1 MTEHRMSGFRV
12 TGIAAALV
20 FAVLLGIRLD
30 VWERFAARPRV
41 LPTDAGEHVR
51 ARESWMNIFQK
62 NRKIGFSHSRLQPT
76 ETGYELEEEVAM
88 RINTMSMLQ
97 DLRLQTRSRLS
108 RDLALERFEFGIESG
123 RFRFS
128 ARGEASG
135 GVLSVRTEAAGDRR
149 RIEVPVQKDI
159 KPTAAII
166 DALAMADLTPGN
178 RYTFDVFD
186 PAALAQIPVLVE
198 IVGPEDVAVMG
209 QRLPATKVTMNF
221 RGMIQSAW
229 IGQNGDLL
237 KERGLLGMRLEKTSR
252 TDALDDM
259 GLAAS
264 QDLTELAAITPNRPI
279 ASPAALD
286 VLRVSIG
293 GVTTGGLRL
302 QGGRQKLSDG
312 VLTVRKE
319 SLEGLPDELTEQSLP
334 TLERVFLKPEP
345 FIESDHA
352 KIRAQVRSIL
362 GDNAQMPPLEKA
374 RRIMDWI
381 RANIERRPVLSLP
394 DAVSTLENR
403 MGDCNEHA
411 VLFAALARAAGIP
424 ARVEAGVVYLRGKF
438 YYHAWNLLYLGR
450 WVTADALFDQ
460 LPADVTHIR
469 FATGSMQQSL
479 DLVGL
484 MGRLRITILE

>member
-1 MTEHRMSGFRV
+1 MTGFRV
-12 TGIAAALV
+12 AGIAAALV
-20 FAVLLGIRLD
+20 FAVLLGIRLE
-30 VWERFAARPRV
+30 VWESFAARPSP
-41 LPTDAGEHVR
+41 LPTAAGDR
-51 ARESWMNIFQK
+51 ARPRESWMNIFQN

-76 ETGYELEEEVAM
+76 DTGYELEEKVAM
-88 RINTMSMLQ
+88 RINTMGMIQ
-97 DLRLQTRSRLS
+97 DLHLQTRARLN
-108 RDLALERFEFGIESG
+108 RYLALERFEFGIESG

-128 ARGEASG
+128 AQGEASG

-149 RIEVPVQKDI
+149 SIEVPVPPGI
-159 KPTAAII
+159 TPAAAVI
-166 DALAMADLTPGN
+166 DALAMADLKPGN

-186 PAALAQIPVLVE
+186 PSALAQIPILVE
-198 IVGPEDVAVMG
+198 VIGPEDVPVMG
-209 QRLPATKVTMNF
+209 QSVPATKVTLNF
-221 RGMIQSAW
+221 RGMLQTAW
-229 IGQNGDLL
+229 IGENGDLL

-252 TDALDDM
+252 ADALDDR
-259 GLAAS
+259 GLVAS
-264 QDLTELAAITPNRPI
+264 QDLTELASITPNRPI
-279 ASPAALD
+279 GSPEGLKA
-286 VLRVSIG
+286 LRVAIG
-293 GVTTGGLRL
+293 GAATEGLQL
-302 QGGRQKLSDG
+302 QGGRQRVFDG

-319 SLEGLPDELTEQSLP
+319 SLEELPDVLTEQSLP
-334 TLERVFLKPEP
+334 ALERVYLKPEP
-345 FIESDHA
+345 FIQSDHA

-362 GDNAQMPPLEKA
+362 GDNAPMPPLLKA
-374 RRIMDWI
+374 RRLMDWI

-394 DAVSTLENR
+394 DAVATLDNR

-469 FATGSMQQSL
+469 FVTGSMQQSL

-484 MGRLRITILE
+484 MGKLTITVLE

>member
-1 MTEHRMSGFRV
+1 MIGFRV
-12 TGIAAALV
+12 AGIAAAVV

-30 VWERFAARPRV
+30 VWESFAARPRF
-41 LPTDAGEHVR
+41 LPTAAGDYAR
-51 ARESWMNIFQK
+51 PRESWMNIFQN
-62 NRKIGFSHSRLQPT
+62 NRKIGFSYSRLQAT
-76 ETGYELEEEVAM
+76 DTGYEMEEKVAM
-88 RINTMSMLQ
+88 RINTMGMIQNLH
-97 DLRLQTRSRLS
+97 LQTRSRLN
-108 RDLALERFEFGIESG
+108 RELALERFEFGIESG

-128 ARGEASG
+128 AQGEASG

-149 RIEVPVQKDI
+149 SIEVPVPPGI
-159 KPTAAII
+159 KPAAAVI
-166 DALAMADLTPGN
+166 DALARADLKPGN

-198 IVGPEDVAVMG
+198 VIGPEDVPVMG
-209 QRLPATKVTMNF
+209 QSVPATKVTLNF
-221 RGMIQSAW
+221 RGMLQTAW
-229 IGQNGDLL
+229 IGQDGDLL

-252 TDALDDM
+252 ADALDDQ

-264 QDLTELAAITPNRPI
+264 QDLTELASITPNRPI
-279 ASPAALD
+279 GSPEALE
-286 VLRVSIG
+286 VLRVAIG
-293 GVTTGGLRL
+293 GAPTEGLKL
-302 QGGRQKLSDG
+302 QGGRQRVSDG
-312 VLTVRKE
+312 LLTVHKE
-319 SLEGLPDELTEQSLP
+319 SLAELPDVLTEQSLP
-334 TLERVFLKPEP
+334 TLERVYLKPEP
-345 FIESDHA
+345 FIQSDHA

-362 GDNAQMPPLEKA
+362 GDTSPMPPLLKA
-374 RRIMDWI
+374 RRLMDWI

-394 DAVSTLENR
+394 DAVATLENR

-469 FATGSMQQSL
+469 FVTGSMQQPL

-484 MGRLRITILE
+484 VGKLTITVLE

>member
-1 MTEHRMSGFRV
+1 MTGFRV
-12 TGIAAALV
+12 AGIAAALV
-20 FAVLLGIRLD
+20 FAVLLGIRLE
-30 VWERFAARPRV
+30 VWESFAARPSP
-41 LPTDAGEHVR
+41 LPTAAGDR
-51 ARESWMNIFQK
+51 ARPRESWMNIFQN

-76 ETGYELEEEVAM
+76 DTGYELEEKVVM
-88 RINTMSMLQ
+88 RINTMGMIQ
-97 DLRLQTRSRLS
+97 DLHLQTRARLN
-108 RDLALERFEFGIESG
+108 RDLALERFEFGLESG

-128 ARGEASG
+128 AQGEASG

-149 RIEVPVQKDI
+149 SIEVPVPPGI
-159 KPTAAII
+159 TPAAAVI
-166 DALAMADLTPGN
+166 DALAMADLKPGN

-186 PAALAQIPVLVE
+186 PSALAQIPILVE
-198 IVGPEDVAVMG
+198 VIGPEDVPVMG
-209 QRLPATKVTMNF
+209 QSVPATKVTLNF
-221 RGMIQSAW
+221 RGMLQTAW
-229 IGQNGDLL
+229 IGENGDLL

-252 TDALDDM
+252 ADALDDR
-259 GLAAS
+259 GLVAS
-264 QDLTELAAITPNRPI
+264 QDLTELASITPNRPI
-279 ASPAALD
+279 GSPEGLKA
-286 VLRVSIG
+286 LRVAIG
-293 GVTTGGLRL
+293 GAATEGLQL
-302 QGGRQKLSDG
+302 QGGRQRVFDG

-319 SLEGLPDELTEQSLP
+319 SLEELPDVLTEQSLP
-334 TLERVFLKPEP
+334 ALERVYLKPEP
-345 FIESDHA
+345 FIQSDHA

-362 GDNAQMPPLEKA
+362 GDNAPMPPLLKA
-374 RRIMDWI
+374 RRLMEWI

-394 DAVSTLENR
+394 DAVATLDNR

-469 FATGSMQQSL
+469 FVTGSMQQSL

-484 MGRLRITILE
+484 MGKLTITVLE

>member
-1 MTEHRMSGFRV
+1 MTGFRV
-12 TGIAAALV
+12 AGIAAALV
-20 FAVLLGIRLD
+20 FAVLLGIRLE
-30 VWERFAARPRV
+30 VWESFAARPSP
-41 LPTDAGEHVR
+41 LPTAAGDR
-51 ARESWMNIFQK
+51 ARPRESWMNIFQN

-76 ETGYELEEEVAM
+76 DTGYELEEKVAM
-88 RINTMSMLQ
+88 RINTMGMIQ
-97 DLRLQTRSRLS
+97 DLHLQTRARLN
-108 RDLALERFEFGIESG
+108 RYLALERFEFGIESG

-128 ARGEASG
+128 AQGEASG

-149 RIEVPVQKDI
+149 SIEVPVPPGI
-159 KPTAAII
+159 TPAAAVI
-166 DALAMADLTPGN
+166 DALAMADLKPGN

-186 PAALAQIPVLVE
+186 PSALAQIPILVE
-198 IVGPEDVAVMG
+198 VIGPEDVPVMG
-209 QRLPATKVTMNF
+209 QSVPATKVTLNF
-221 RGMIQSAW
+221 RGMLQTAW
-229 IGQNGDLL
+229 IGENGDLL

-252 TDALDDM
+252 ADALDDR
-259 GLAAS
+259 GLVAS
-264 QDLTELAAITPNRPI
+264 QDLTELASITPHRPI
-279 ASPAALD
+279 GSPEGLKA
-286 VLRVSIG
+286 LRVAIG
-293 GVTTGGLRL
+293 GAATEGLQL
-302 QGGRQKLSDG
+302 QGGRQRVFDG

-319 SLEGLPDELTEQSLP
+319 SLEELPDVLTEQSLP
-334 TLERVFLKPEP
+334 ALERVYLKPEP
-345 FIESDHA
+345 FIQSDHA

-362 GDNAQMPPLEKA
+362 GDNAPMPPLLKA
-374 RRIMDWI
+374 RRLMEWI

-394 DAVSTLENR
+394 DAVATLDNR

-469 FATGSMQQSL
+469 FVTGSMQQSL

-484 MGRLRITILE
+484 MGKLTITVLE